1 MISNSI
7 ADTLM
12 RHSSITRC

>member
-1 MISNSI
+1 MSNSI

-12 RHSSITRC
+12 KHSSITRC